1 MGVEGSL
8 SAEKFERFYR
18 FSPKASLVGLIEME
32 TVPCLF
38 IKYERNERLDIITA
52 PGIPVGH
59 MV

>member
-1 MGVEGSL
+1 MGAEGSL

-18 FSPKASLVGLIEME
+18 FRLNASLVSLIEMG

-38 IKYERNERLDIITA
+38 IKYERNERLDIIAA

-59 MV
+59 KV

>member
-1 MGVEGSL
+1 LGVEGSL

-18 FSPKASLVGLIEME
+18 PSLKVTLAGLIEMGI
-32 TVPCLF
+32 VPCLF
-38 IKYERNERLDIITA
+38 IKYERNECLDIIAA